1 MNAPLVQGWC
11 PGALRPMASG
21 DGLVVRIRAHG
32 GRLSQD
38 QARAI
43 ADLAQTH
50 GNGLI
55 DLSAR
60 ANLQLRGIGE
70 ASHGAVVT
78 GLDALGLIDADA
90 AMEARRNILVT
101 PFWRAGDGT
110 QGLAMALERALVQD
124 LSQDLSLPGKF
135 GFALD
140 TGPEPVLRD
149 SSADIRI
156 ERRAGGLVLRPEGSD
171 LALPVGLDTAIPAA
185 LDLARWFL
193 ATGGAQGGRGRMAA
207 HLARGIP
214 LPAGFD
220 TPVDAPAFSP
230 TLTGP
235 MVALPFGQMEAA
247 TLRALADLAP
257 LRLTPWR
264 MLLLEGLD
272 AIPALP
278 GLVTDPLDPLL
289 RVAAC
294 TGAPGCVQALAP
306 VRDLARDLAP
316 HVPPGRLLHISACA
330 KGCAHPG
337 PADITLAAWPDGF
350 AIAHHA
356 TARDAANPV
365 FTRAQLLAD
374 PSILTART

>member
-1 MNAPLVQGWC
+1 MSVPLVQGWC

-21 DGLVVRIRAHG
+21 DGLVVRVRAHG
-32 GRLSQD
+32 GRLAQD

-60 ANLQLRGIGE
+60 ANLQLRGVSETG
-70 ASHGAVVT
+70 HQAVLA
-78 GLDALGLIDADA
+78 GLDGLGLIDADA
-90 AMEARRNILVT
+90 AAEARRNILVT
-101 PFWRAGDGT
+101 PFWQAGDGT
-110 QGLAMALERALVQD
+110 QDLAMALERALADD
-124 LSQDLSLPGKF
+124 LPLPGKF

-156 ERRAGGLVLRPEGSD
+156 ERVNGHLYLRADGGD
-171 LALPVGLDTAIPAA
+171 LARAVTLDTAVPAA

-193 ATGGAQGGRGRMAA
+193 ATGGVEQGRGRMAA

-220 TPVDAPAFSP
+220 TPIDALPFSP
-230 TLTGP
+230 TPTRA
-235 MVALPFGQMEAA
+235 MVALPFGQMKAA

-264 MLLLEGLD
+264 MLLLEGIET
-272 AIPALP
+272 APSLP
-278 GLVTDPLDPLL
+278 GLITDPGDPML
-289 RVAAC
+289 RVVAC
-294 TGAPGCVQALAP
+294 TGAPGCVQAIAP
-306 VRDLARDLAP
+306 VRDLARDLAR
-316 HVPPGRLLHISACA
+316 HVPLGRMLHISACA

-337 PADITLAAWPDGF
+337 PADITLTARAQGF
-350 AIAHHA
+350 AIIHNA
-356 TARDAANPV
+356 TARDATDPV

-374 PSILTART
+374 PSLLTART